1 MVIAPLEKQENNVLK
16 QVTQKLSVFGVVIG
30 IATLAFSSSAFAH
43 VVVKPAEVVTAGFQ
57 TFTIGVP
64 NEKDISTTS
73 IKLVIPDG
81 LKYVQPTQKE
91 GWQIDV
97 EKDGTGEDAAV
108 KSITWSG
115 NDVKAGFRDD
125 FTFSGQVPEKTTE
138 LQWKAY
144 QTYSDGT
151 VVSWDKATQ
160 GEDSET
166 LTSGPFSVT
175 KVVADTETDASI
187 KKTDQV
193 AADAKSTASTALY
206 VGVAGIVVGLAG
218 VYFGTRKK

>member
-1 MVIAPLEKQENNVLK
+1 MKRLG
-16 QVTQKLSVFGVVIG
+16 QKLSVFGVLLGV
-30 IATLAFSSSAFAH
+30 ATLAFGASASAH

-73 IKLVIPDG
+73 VKLVIPAG
-81 LKYVQPTQKE
+81 LKYVQPTQKA

-97 EKDGTGEDAAV
+97 EKDGTGEDATV

-115 NDVKAGFRDD
+115 NEVKAGFRDE
-125 FTFSGQVPEKTTE
+125 FTFSGQVPEQATE

-151 VVSWDKATQ
+151 IVSWDKASS
-160 GEDSET
+160 GDDHESEDEN
-166 LTSGPFSVT
+166 SGPFSVT
-175 KVVADTETDASI
+175 KVVADTTTDASI
-187 KKTDQV
+187 MKADQA
-193 AADAKSTASTALY
+193 AADAKSAANTALY
-206 VGVAGIVVGLAG
+206 VGIAGVIVGLAG
-218 VYFGTRKK
+218 VYLATRKK

>member
-1 MVIAPLEKQENNVLK
+1 MLK
-16 QVTQKLSVFGVVIG
+16 RLGQKLSVFGVLLGV
-30 IATLAFSSSAFAH
+30 ATLAFGASASAH

-73 IKLVIPDG
+73 VKLVIPAG
-81 LKYVQPTQKE
+81 LKYVQPTQKA

-97 EKDGTGEDAAV
+97 EKDGTGEDATV

-115 NDVKAGFRDD
+115 NEVKAGFRDE
-125 FTFSGQVPEKTTE
+125 FTFSGQVPEQATE

-151 VVSWDKATQ
+151 IVSWDKASS
-160 GEDSET
+160 GDDHESEDEN
-166 LTSGPFSVT
+166 SGPFSVT
-175 KVVADTETDASI
+175 KVVADTTTDASI
-187 KKTDQV
+187 MKADQA
-193 AADAKSTASTALY
+193 AADAKSAANTALY
-206 VGVAGIVVGLAG
+206 VGIAGVIVGLAG
-218 VYFGTRKK
+218 VYLATRKK

>member
-1 MVIAPLEKQENNVLK
+1 MFKAINQR
-16 QVTQKLSVFGVVIG
+16 LSVLGVLLAVVTLTLS
-30 IATLAFSSSAFAH
+30 ATASAH

-73 IKLVIPDG
+73 VKLAVPEG
-81 LKYVQPTQKE
+81 LKYVQPTQKA

-97 EKDGTGEDAAV
+97 EKDGTGEDATV

-115 NDVKAGFRDD
+115 NEVKAGYRDD
-125 FTFSGQVPEKTTE
+125 FTFSGQVPEQATD

-151 VVSWDKATQ
+151 VVAWDKTST
-160 GEDSET
+160 GDDHESEDKN
-166 LTSGPFSVT
+166 SGPFSVT
-175 KVVADTETDASI
+175 KVVATTATDASI
-187 KKTDQV
+187 KKAEQA
-193 AADAKSTASTALY
+193 AADAKSAANTALY
-206 VGVAGIVVGLAG
+206 VGIAG
-218 VYFGTRKK
+218 VVLGLVGIYFGTRKK